1 MAAIF
6 FAILALLGIWGTFIL
21 NATGNLGGFTFSL
34 VAAVAATVFVTILTA
49 SWFVFKKLK
58 ARAASKELDKTLNA
72 QADDQEANAR
82 PDLQPQIQEMRAEF
96 QKAVGSL
103 KSSRLGRTGAD
114 ALSVM
119 PWYVIIGPPGTGKS
133 TALRNSGLK
142 FPYLGKKGGVR
153 GVGGTRNCDWWLTNE
168 GVILDTAGRYVTEED
183 DQEEWLSFLD
193 AVAKSRPKRPIN
205 GLIVTVAAS
214 DLLTLDEPGAAAL
227 GAQLRER
234 VDEVTGRLH
243 LLVPVYLLVTKC
255 DLLSGFVET
264 YGNLPKSE
272 RGQVWGFTFP
282 VGASHED
289 GPGELV
295 KEKLDEL
302 TDVLFERSV
311 GRLAQERK
319 MESREKIFR
328 FPRQLQ
334 LLRAGLGEVAQA
346 VFSENPY
353 QDTPLLR
360 GVYFTSGTQEGRPI
374 DKVMSAMAES
384 FGLRAALPAGEA
396 PTDARSYFLG
406 GLFTEVIFK
415 DFKLARR
422 SSRAVQLQRQ
432 RRVLYAAVAA
442 GVSALLIVWP
452 LLSFSAMRSEAKE
465 VVEKVKDVAKVTY
478 PEDRLL
484 RLEALRAEIRKLQD
498 EQSSTVSGI
507 GSFGMNRREELL
519 KATLPVYGQWMRDLV
534 VMDVLKRDEEALA
547 ALPEPGSN
555 APVAPAL
562 PRRRQRRAEAMSA
575 SARAAPSSASNEPF
589 DEEVTFERLKRHML
603 LSLLPNDPPARQPD
617 LFVAE
622 LQSLGGPMAAD
633 FKKTSS
639 VSPSEDDIS
648 KDLALLFDIWPEH
661 HNEWKVE
668 RKESLKAKGQGSL
681 SGMNR
686 TRRML
691 ELQLRRWAKGKP
703 DLTLT
708 AMVRDGSVYE
718 SDRVVRAAFTKEIW
732 KDKAKDALAKPP
744 SDDEAWILGATPQT
758 GEQIQQDLQ
767 REYYGQYIREWTN
780 MMSSVELR
788 PVRDPNEVRR
798 RLEALTDPEQSP
810 LKDLFE
816 KMQENVLLEVPVPRS
831 KPVVPDARSVS
842 EAFVPLIAM
851 NPGLNTLLS
860 KVLPGGGRERVD
872 LNMYMGRLKGF
883 AKDVEA
889 AKDPAAAA
897 LVAKTLRAEAG
908 NLSSVIS
915 NQQKGSL
922 YEQVLEQVWVKPV
935 RKMADAL
942 DSGTRQELNFKWC
955 SDVYAL
961 HRSELK
967 GRYPFARMGQ
977 DADLATL
984 IQLYNGKDGKLVEF
998 YKNNL
1003 SSKVGDRGQDYVRVG
1018 GESVVDSLIT
1028 YLNRAKV
1035 VREALFPS
1043 ESPEP
1048 LVDFSVQLHPPQLPN
1063 VLGVNFLMDDQQA
1076 RQDTGPVEQP
1086 YAMHWPGSPKGPK
1099 RALLSLTLKG
1109 ARPKVIGC
1117 HGEQECSGT
1126 FALFRL
1132 LEQGKVLAKGARS
1145 ATLSWPVE
1153 LGAEGVTEVRMDIYW
1168 TRSVSPWFGREG
1180 GRSTDKIL
1188 AIFHELEPP
1197 AAIVPGVEGCR

>member
-1 MAAIF
+1 MVAIF
-6 FAILALLGIWGTFIL
+6 FAVLALLGIWGTYVL
-21 NATGNLGGFTFSL
+21 NVTGNLGGFTFSL
-34 VAAVAATVFVTILTA
+34 VAAISLTVFVAVLVG

-103 KSSRLGRTGAD
+103 KSSRLGRSGAD

-193 AVAKSRPKRPIN
+193 AVAKSRPRRPIN

-214 DLLTLDEPGAAAL
+214 DLLTLDEPGAAAM

-264 YGNLPKSE
+264 FGNLPKSE
-272 RGQVWGFTFP
+272 RGQVWGCTFP
-282 VGASHED
+282 QGASHED

-295 KEKLDEL
+295 REKLDEL
-302 TDVLFERSV
+302 TDVLFERATA
-311 GRLAQERK
+311 RLSQERK
-319 MESREKIFR
+319 MEAREKIFR

-353 QDTPLLR
+353 QDTPMLR

-442 GVSALLIVWP
+442 GVSALLIIWP
-452 LLSFSAMRSEAKE
+452 LLAFSAMRSEAKG

-478 PEDRLL
+478 AEDRL
-484 RLEALRAEIRKLQD
+484 RSLEALRAEILKLREERD
-498 EQSSTVSGI
+498 SKISGI
-507 GSFGMNRREELL
+507 GSFGMNRRDELI
-519 KATLPVYGQWMRDLV
+519 AASEPVYGQWMRDLV
-534 VMDVLKRDEEALA
+534 VMDVLKRDEQALA
-547 ALPEPGSN
+547 ALPEAGSP
-555 APVAPAL
+555 APVAPAF
-562 PRRRQRRAEAMSA
+562 PRRRNRRSEAFTA
-575 SARAAPSSASNEPF
+575 PARATAASNEPF
-589 DEEVTFERLKRHML
+589 DEEATFERLKRHML
-603 LSLLPNDPPARQPD
+603 LSLQPVDPPSRQPD

-622 LQSLGGPMAAD
+622 LQSLGAPMATD
-633 FKKTSS
+633 YKKNAS
-639 VSPSEDDIS
+639 VSASEDDIA
-648 KDLALLFDIWPEH
+648 KDLALLFDIWPQH

-668 RKESLKAKGQGSL
+668 RREALKARGQASL

-691 ELQLRRWAKGKP
+691 ELQLRRWAKGKQ

-718 SDRVVRAAFTKEIW
+718 SDKAVRAAFTKDIW
-732 KDKAKDALAKPP
+732 KEKAKDALARPP
-744 SDDEAWILGATPQT
+744 SDDEAWILGAIPQT
-758 GEQIQQDLQ
+758 GEQIQEDLQ
-767 REYYGQYIREWTN
+767 REYYGQYIREWTT
-780 MMSSVELR
+780 MLSSIELR
-788 PVRDPNEVRR
+788 SVRDPNEVRR

-810 LKDLFE
+810 LKDIFE
-816 KMQENVLLEVPVPRS
+816 KLQDNVLLETPLPRS
-831 KPVVPDARSVS
+831 KPAVPDARSVS
-842 EAFVPLIAM
+842 EAFLPLIAV
-851 NPGLNTLLS
+851 NPQLPNFLM
-860 KVLPGGGRERVD
+860 KVIPGGGRERVD
-872 LNMYMGRLKGF
+872 LTMYMSRLKGF

-889 AKDPAAAA
+889 AKDPQSAA

-915 NQQKGSL
+915 NQQRTAL
-922 YEQVLEQVWVKPV
+922 YEQVLEQLWVKPV

-967 GRYPFARMGQ
+967 GRYPFTRGSGQ

-984 IQLYNGKDGKLVEF
+984 VQLYNGKDGKLVEF

-1003 SSKVGDRGQDYVRVG
+1003 ASKVGDRGEDYVRIG
-1018 GESVVDSLIT
+1018 GETVLDGLVT
-1028 YLNRAKV
+1028 YLNRAKI
-1035 VREALFPS
+1035 VRQALFPS

-1076 RQDTGPVEQP
+1076 RQDTGPVEP
-1086 YAMHWPGSPKGPK
+1086 PFAMHWPGNPKGPK

-1132 LEQGKVLAKGARS
+1132 LEQGKILTKGARS

-1168 TRSVSPWFGREG
+1168 NRSISPWFGREG
-1180 GRSTDKIL
+1180 GKSTERIL
-1188 AIFHELEPP
+1188 GIFHELEPP